1 MLRLGLVTL
10 ALVAASQNALAQQAF
25 SAGAQIQQIPPVQ
38 APRKSI
44 PDIRVESRETPAAPG
59 PIGAKVLVSA
69 LHVTGETLFPEA
81 ALVAATGFR
90 PGVELSLSELRTMAA
105 KITSFYNRRGYFVAQ
120 AYLPAQ
126 DVKDGAVTITVIEG
140 RYGKIVVHNKTNL
153 SNGLIR
159 SILSG
164 LNPGDPVTS
173 APLERRLLLLS
184 DIPGVAV
191 RSTLVPGAEVGA
203 SDLIVDVTP
212 GRRMSGVIEADNAGN
227 RYTGAY
233 RLGATVNFNDILGQG
248 DMASVR
254 ALSSFDGLNY
264 VRGSYQAQ
272 VGEATV
278 GVAYAALN
286 YRLGKEFKSL
296 DARGSAQI
304 ASLYGS
310 YPLIRS
316 YDDNLYVMV
325 DFDAKTFQDKVGV
338 ITSVTDKRAG
348 VATVGLYGDHHDTLW
363 GGGWNTFSV
372 YGSYG
377 DLDIRTPAA
386 RLADAAT
393 ARTNGGYGKLT
404 FELSRLQTIA
414 GPLSLYGD
422 IRGQIA
428 SKNLDISEKMELGG
442 AYGVRAYPE
451 GEAYGDEGYLASL
464 EARWRLPP
472 WRLPG
477 QLQAIGFVDTGAVYS
492 AKSPWFVGPNRATRS
507 GAGVGL
513 IWADNNNFVLKAT
526 YAHRLGDTRVASG
539 PDSSDRFWIQAAK
552 FF

>member
-1 MLRLGLVTL
+1 MLKLSL
-10 ALVAASQNALAQQAF
+10 ATFALLAASQDALAQQSL
-25 SAGAQIQQIPPVQ
+25 SAGAQLQQIPPVQ
-38 APRKSI
+38 APQRSI
-44 PDIRVESRETPAAPG
+44 PDIRVERHETPAAPG
-59 PIGAKVLVSA
+59 PTGPAVMVNS
-69 LHVTGETLFPEA
+69 LHVTGQTLFPEA
-81 ALVAATGFR
+81 ELIAATGFQ
-90 PGVELSLSELRTMAA
+90 PGRQLSLSELRTMAA

-126 DVKDGAVTITVIEG
+126 DVKDGAVTIAVIEG
-140 RYGKIVVHNKTNL
+140 RYGKIVIRNRTNL

-164 LNPGDPVTS
+164 LNSGDPVTT
-173 APLERRLLLLS
+173 APLERRLLILS
-184 DIPGVAV
+184 DIPGVRV
-191 RSTLVPGAEVGA
+191 RSTLVPGDAVGA
-203 SDLIVDVTP
+203 SDLIVEVTP
-212 GRRMSGVIEADNAGN
+212 GRRVTGVIEADNAGN
-227 RYTGAY
+227 RYTGEY
-233 RLGATVNFNDILGQG
+233 RAGATVNFNDVFGQG

-264 VRGSYQAQ
+264 IRGSYQAQ
-272 VGEATV
+272 VGDATV

-286 YRLGKEFKSL
+286 YRLHKEFASL
-296 DARGSAQI
+296 DARGTAQI
-304 ASLYGS
+304 ASLFAS

-316 YDDNLYVMV
+316 YNDNLYVMV
-325 DFDAKTFQDKVGV
+325 DLDAKTFQDKVGAV
-338 ITSVTDKRAG
+338 TSVTDKRAG

-363 GGGWNTFSV
+363 GGGWNTYSV

-377 DLDIRTPAA
+377 SLDIRTPAA

-404 FELSRLQTIA
+404 FDVSRLQTIA

-422 IRGQIA
+422 VRGQIA

-477 QLQAIGFVDTGAVYS
+477 QLQAIAFVDTGTVYS
-492 AKSPWFVGPNRATRS
+492 AKSPWFVGHNRETRS

-513 IWADNNNFVLKAT
+513 IWADNNNFVIKAT
-526 YAHRLGDTRVASG
+526 YAHRLGDTPVASG
-539 PDSSDRFWIQAAK
+539 PDSSGRFWIQVAK